1 MNLKSNILKIGV
13 VIALIMMLI
22 PVVAAEDVDNTAY
35 AESVDGTDVIS
46 EDVDGTDELAADD
59 DAAADDT
66 EDDTGDGTEDETDD
80 ETDEEDVYVDAEAEG
95 SADLQISVITPQNK
109 AQVGDLTSFG
119 IIVYNN
125 GPDTATNVLVRA
137 TLISG
142 NIYILSTVPTQG
154 EAMVYDGVLYWYVG
168 DLAPGEYAYLAV
180 AGLVL
185 SDKDIF
191 ILATVTSDTPD
202 PDESNNIAFGFID
215 VVDAAEEPVSEEL
228 PATGNPIAM
237 ALLAL
242 LSVVGISLRRKF

>member
-46 EDVDGTDELAADD
+46 EDVGGTDELAADD

-66 EDDTGDGTEDETDD
+66 EDGADDGTEDETED
-80 ETDEEDVYVDAEAEG
+80 ETDEDIEVDAEADG

-119 IIVYNN
+119 IIVFNN

-137 TLISG
+137 TLVSG
-142 NIYILSTVPTQG
+142 NVYILSTVPTQG
-154 EAMVYDGVLYWYVG
+154 QAMVYDGVLYWFVG

-185 SDKDIF
+185 SNKDIF